1 MVESWSENKYSYTVV
16 AAAVGMAGSLL
27 QIPVAVY
34 LLRKSKRMTPAS
46 TLILDASTYADIVR

>member
-1 MVESWSENKYSYTVV
+1 MV

-34 LLRKSKRMTPAS
+34 LLCKSKRMTPS
-46 TLILDASTYADIVR
+46 TLILDASAYADIVRTRA